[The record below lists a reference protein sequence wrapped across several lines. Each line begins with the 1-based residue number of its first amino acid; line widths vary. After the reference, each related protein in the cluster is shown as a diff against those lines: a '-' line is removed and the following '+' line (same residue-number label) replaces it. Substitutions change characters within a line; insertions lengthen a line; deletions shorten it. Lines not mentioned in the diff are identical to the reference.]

1 MQEGVPIIKQAVLYN
16 ESNRTFGIADLLI
29 RSDYINKLFTDNIEH
44 ITKHEETI
52 RCKFSDNYHY
62 RVIDI
67 KWSQLQLCS
76 DGFKILNT
84 DRYPAYKGQLAIY
97 NLALGKMQDY
107 IPNTAYIL
115 GKSYKYECKSK
126 NYYGLNSFDRL
137 GQIQYNDFD
146 SKYIELTKKAIDWYR
161 DMLVNG
167 SKWNI
172 IINNRIELCPNMC
185 NNADAPYTD
194 IKQELAKKR
203 FELTSIWRVGVKN
216 RELAYNNNVFNWM
229 DTNCNSTMM
238 GITKTIGNTIDNIIT
253 TNQNSTVKYYPS
265 KISSDMYE
273 WRDNKNYVDFFIDF
287 ETINDV
293 FYKDSVTISNN
304 KNMNYIFMIGVG
316 YFDINNKWI
325 FKEFHMDK
333 LNNQEE
339 LITMNHFKD
348 YINEKFEERKI
359 LSTNKIR
366 FFHWSAAET
375 SFLESFNNKN
385 NYILGSFLS
394 QIDFADL
401 YKLFITEPIC
411 ISGCTTFKLKDIS
424 KALYNLGLIKSTWKN
439 IDVANGLT
447 AMLDGCLYYKS
458 IENNTKD
465 EKMNQ
470 MFQNII
476 MYNEVDCKVMGEIVD
491 WMRTYL

>member
-1 MQEGVPIIKQAVLYN
+1 
-16 ESNRTFGIADLLI
+16 
-29 RSDYINKLFTDNIEH
+29 
-44 ITKHEETI
+44 
-52 RCKFSDNYHY
+52 
-62 RVIDI
+62 
-67 KWSQLQLCS
+67 
-76 DGFKILNT
+76 
-84 DRYPAYKGQLAIY
+84 
-97 NLALGKMQDY
+97 
-107 IPNTAYIL
+107 
-115 GKSYKYECKSK
+115 
-126 NYYGLNSFDRL
+126 
-137 GQIQYNDFD
+137 
-146 SKYIELTKKAIDWYR
+146 
-161 DMLVNG
+161 
-167 SKWNI
+167 
-172 IINNRIELCPNMC
+172 
-185 NNADAPYTD
+185 
-194 IKQELAKKR
+194 
-203 FELTSIWRVGVKN
+203 
-216 RELAYNNNVFNWM
+216 
-229 DTNCNSTMM
+229 
-238 GITKTIGNTIDNIIT
+238 
-253 TNQNSTVKYYPS
+253 
-265 KISSDMYE
+265 
-273 WRDNKNYVDFFIDF
+273 
-287 ETINDV
+287 
-293 FYKDSVTISNN
+293 
-304 KNMNYIFMIGVG
+304 MIGVG

-439 IDVANGLT
+439 IDVTNGLT